1 MICVHLAKSYQISNL
16 ILQEILECGSN
27 KVNNTASLFFS
38 KKLGRWTHGFEYAAL
53 EVKSRLEGLQFITI
67 VSTVMIM

>member
-1 MICVHLAKSYQISNL
+1 MFYFHLAKSYQKFNL
-16 ILQEILECGSN
+16 ILQEIVECGSN

-38 KKLGRWTHGFEYAAL
+38 EKLRRWTHGFEYAAL
-53 EVKSRLEGLQFITI
+53 EVKSRLERLQFIDI